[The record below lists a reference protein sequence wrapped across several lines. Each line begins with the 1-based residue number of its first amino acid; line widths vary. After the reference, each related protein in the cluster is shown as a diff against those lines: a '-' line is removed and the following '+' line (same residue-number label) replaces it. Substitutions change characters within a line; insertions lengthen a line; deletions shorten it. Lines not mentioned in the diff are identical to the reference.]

1 MNDKPIRLVIIEDDQ
16 ILLDTYHQLIGN
28 AGGIDI
34 LAGYVSFESAEK
46 NLGTL
51 QPDVILLDV
60 ELQGISG
67 IEAIPL
73 IKSRL
78 PDAHIL
84 ILTVFESEKEI
95 FEALGNGATGYLTKD
110 CSAEKIIE
118 AIRDVKE
125 GGGPMSR
132 KIAKMVVKSF
142 EKNNDSPLSRR
153 ETEILKLVAEGKK
166 RNEICE
172 QLFIERDTVKSHM
185 RNIYTKLQVNS
196 RAEAIRVARVNKLI

>member
-1 MNDKPIRLVIIEDDQ
+1 MNEKPIRLVIIEDDE
-16 ILLDTYHQLIGN
+16 ILLDTYQQLIRN

-46 NLGTL
+46 HLGTL

-78 PDAHIL
+78 PDAYIL

-95 FEALGNGATGYLTKD
+95 FEALGNGAAGYLTKD
-110 CSAEKIIE
+110 SSAEKIIE

-166 RNEICE
+166 RNEICD
-172 QLFIERDTVKSHM
+172 QLFIEKDTVKSHM
-185 RNIYTKLQVNS
+185 RNIYSKLQVSS
-196 RAEAIRVARVNKLI
+196 RAEAIKVARTNKLI

>member
-1 MNDKPIRLVIIEDDQ
+1 MNDKPIRLIIIEDDP
-16 ILLDTYHQLIGN
+16 ILLDTYQQLIRK
-28 AGGIDI
+28 ADGIDV
-34 LAGYVSFESAEK
+34 LAGFVSFESADK
-46 NLGTL
+46 NLADL
-51 QPDVILLDV
+51 QPDVIMLDV

-73 IKSRL
+73 IRNKM
-78 PDAHIL
+78 PNVNIL

-95 FEALGNGATGYLTKD
+95 FKALGNGASGYLTKD
-110 CSAEKIIE
+110 CSAERIIE
-118 AIRDVKE
+118 SIRDVHE

-132 KIAKMVVKSF
+132 KIARIVVKSF
-142 EKNNDSPLSRR
+142 EKNNESPLSRR

-196 RAEAIRVARVNKLI
+196 RAEAIRVARDNRLI